1 MTTLEAVVPD
11 RHEEAAR
18 QVPKPRSCTERPAV
32 SDVHTAPQM
41 FIGASRGLTSA
52 EAASRRLGKD
62 RRRARRQ
69 LERPLRKHLRAS
81 LVERLLLLLLVVGAV
96 YALLGS
102 LRDAAIIFTV
112 VVVVALIEAGVE
124 WSAGRAIASLS
135 ALSAPRALVWRDQR
149 LQEVAPED
157 LVRDDVIALTAGS
170 RIPSDA
176 RLIEADELL
185 VDESLVTGESQPVDR
200 RPGNHMF
207 SQLKAGTHVLRG
219 HGTAVVT
226 AIGRESSLG
235 RVSAMVEAT
244 DAQQTPLQR
253 QMASLTNGLLIAAVA
268 VSVLA
273 PLIGVIRGQPFR
285 DMLLSALTLAVATIP
300 AELPILLVIVLVVGS
315 RRLAK
320 RGAIV
325 RRLSAAETLGATTL
339 VCTDKTGT
347 LTENQISLTSVVTA
361 SEVVESLAEQAGQV
375 ERVKQLARLASEAP
389 SGQDSRLA
397 DPIDQ
402 AVRGATAPRWPEP
415 IVRFSFDSQRRMASG
430 LVHLDRTLVLG
441 LKGAPE
447 AVLVRALYWRA
458 ADGTEQLLDGDL
470 RSRVIAAATRL
481 TAGGARVLAIASRTI
496 TGAPPGMPSQLERDL
511 VFEGLMAFS
520 DPLRAAVPQAV
531 RELLGAGVAV
541 AMVTGDQPATA
552 AAVAREAGL
561 AGPTFI
567 AAQTRGW
574 TDAEL
579 ASRATGGCVIA
590 RARPEDKLR
599 LVRAAAASGHVVAVT
614 GDGVNDAPALEAA
627 AIGVAMGRSGSD
639 VAREAAD
646 LVLADDNFAT
656 LASAAAEGR
665 RLYENL
671 RKALRYYLA
680 VKLAL
685 VTVSVAMVLIG
696 KPLPFNPVQIVIL
709 ELLMDLSASI
719 AFVNLQPESD
729 VMRRK
734 PRNPS
739 ARLIDRDML
748 AVIGAGGA
756 TLAALVGGAY
766 LLALPSLG
774 VTGARTLALVCW
786 LIGHVALAMVMVWER
801 RPLVGSD
808 LQSNPA
814 LAVWA
819 VIATALAI
827 ALLAVPSVAT
837 LLHAGPVPVMAG
849 ALAVVGG
856 VVVPLWLEGLKRLRA
871 GD

>member
-1 MTTLEAVVPD
+1 M
-11 RHEEAAR
+11 
-18 QVPKPRSCTERPAV
+18 

-41 FIGASRGLTSA
+41 FVAASRGLTSA
-52 EAASRRLGKD
+52 EAASRRLGRD
-62 RRRARRQ
+62 GNRARRQ
-69 LERPLRKHLRAS
+69 FERPLRKHLRAS
-81 LVERLLLLLLVVGAV
+81 LTERLLLLLLVVGAI
-96 YALLGS
+96 YGFLGA

-124 WSAGRAIASLS
+124 WRAGRAIASLS
-135 ALSAPRALVWRDQR
+135 ALAAPRALVWRDQILR
-149 LQEVAPED
+149 EVAPED

-170 RIPSDA
+170 RIPTDA

-185 VDESLVTGESQPVDR
+185 VDESLITGESQPVER
-200 RPGNHMF
+200 RPGNHKF
-207 SQLKAGTHVLRG
+207 SELKAGTHVLRG

-226 AIGRESSLG
+226 ATGRESSLG
-235 RVSAMVEAT
+235 RVAAMVEAT

-253 QMASLTNGLLIAAVA
+253 QIANLTNGLLIAAIA

-273 PLIGVIRGQPFR
+273 PLIGLIRGQDFR
-285 DMLLSALTLAVATIP
+285 EMLLSALTLAVATIP
-300 AELPILLVIVLVVGS
+300 AELPILLVIVLILGS
-315 RRLAK
+315 KRLAS
-320 RGAIV
+320 RGVIV

-347 LTENQISLTSVVTA
+347 LTENQTNLTAVVTA
-361 SEVVESLAEQAGQV
+361 SQVIESLPEQAGQV
-375 ERVKQLARLASEAP
+375 ERVRQLARLASEAP

-402 AVRGATAPRWPEP
+402 AVWRETGARWPEP
-415 IVRFSFDSQRRMASG
+415 IVRFSFDSERRMASG

-447 AVLVRALYWRA
+447 TVLVRALYWRA
-458 ADGTEQLLDGDL
+458 ADGTEEPLDGDL
-470 RSRVIAAATRL
+470 RSRVIAAASTL
-481 TAGGARVLAIASRTI
+481 TAGGARVLAVASRTI
-496 TGAPPGMPSQLERDL
+496 TGAPPGLPSQLERDL

-520 DPLRAAVPQAV
+520 DPLRGAVPQAV

-574 TDAEL
+574 TNAEL
-579 ASRATGGCVIA
+579 AERATGGCVIA

-656 LASAAAEGR
+656 LSRATAEGR

-685 VTVSVAMVLIG
+685 VTVSLAMVLSG
-696 KPLPFNPVQIVIL
+696 RPLPFNPVQIVVL
-709 ELLMDLSASI
+709 ELLMDLGASV

-729 VMRRK
+729 VMRRR
-734 PRNPS
+734 PRDP
-739 ARLIDRDML
+739 AAPLIDRAML
-748 AVIGAGGA
+748 AVILAGGL
-756 TLAALVGGAY
+756 TLAGLVAAAY

-786 LIGHVALAMVMVWER
+786 LIGHVALAVVMVWER
-801 RPLVGSD
+801 RPLVFSD

-814 LAVWA
+814 IAVWA
-819 VIATALAI
+819 TAAATLAI

-837 LLHAGPVPVMAG
+837 LLHAGRVPVMAA
-849 ALAVVGG
+849 ALAVMGG

-871 GD
+871 GDEAP